1 MCGLTGIV
9 SATADEGFRLALDR
23 MMRIQRHRGPD
34 GEGSWSGRV
43 AGFQVGLTH
52 NRLAILDLSD
62 AGHQPMFLPDGSQAL
77 IYNGEIYNYK
87 ELRSELEVAGVR
99 FRSQCDTEVVLWAL
113 ATWGESAVA
122 KFNGMWAFA
131 WLDLRAGRLMLS
143 RDRFGVKPL
152 YIYRDKN
159 SLFFSSEIKGIL
171 AGSAERFAINPVVAG
186 RFIEQNLLDAQPE
199 TFFSGIE
206 ALPVGHNFVYDL
218 NGAASL
224 AARRYAYW
232 SPASEAMVSG
242 SLARHIDEIRETFVD
257 AVRIRLRSDV
267 PVGMLLSGGL
277 DSSSIAAVMRRL
289 LGHDADL
296 HVMAAT
302 SSDPRFDEKPFIEQ
316 MARHIGAPV
325 HWVKLGS
332 DFTLSFQLLSDVIY
346 ANDEPIGNFATV
358 AHYLLME
365 EAKRLGITVILSGQ
379 GADELLCGYLKFTGF
394 YLEQLVRQGRLFA
407 AGRLLAG
414 FARRGTVLR
423 QLEFSEARHL
433 YVSLSR
439 NLGIDIRGPRLR
451 ETASPMRTGL
461 GKGGLVDRQ
470 RADLYQFSLP
480 WLTHLEDR
488 SSMASSREIRLPFLD
503 YRLVNLLL
511 PLDPRWKL
519 RDGWTKWIFRQAMQD
534 WLPPSIVWRKDKQGF
549 ITPQGEWLKHEL
561 RPAVERFLREDLLI
575 VQSGLIDRDA
585 LARRYQAYCAQPP
598 LRGTYSRKDV
608 FNPISLELWAR
619 RFEAQLS
626 L

>member
-1 MCGLTGIV
+1 MCGIAGIV
-9 SATADEGFRLALDR
+9 SATADEGLRLALGR

-52 NRLAILDLSD
+52 NRLAILDLSE

-87 ELRSELEVAGVR
+87 ELRSDLEVEGVR
-99 FRSQCDTEVVLWAL
+99 FRSQCDTEVMLWAL

-131 WLDLRAGRLMLS
+131 WLDLRAGRLLLS

-152 YIYRDKN
+152 YIYRGKN
-159 SLFFSSEIKGIL
+159 SLFFASEIKAIL

-199 TFFSGIE
+199 TFFSAIE
-206 ALPVGHNFVYDL
+206 ALPAGHNFVYDL
-218 NGAASL
+218 NGSASL
-224 AARRYAYW
+224 TPRRYSYW
-232 SPASEAMVSG
+232 SPASEAIVSG
-242 SLARHIDEIRETFVD
+242 NLASHIDEIRETFVD

-289 LGHDADL
+289 LGRDADL

-302 SSDPRFDEKPFIEQ
+302 SSDPRFDEKPFIDQ
-316 MARHIGAPV
+316 MARHLGCPV
-325 HWVKLGS
+325 HWVKLGN
-332 DFTLSFQLLSDVIY
+332 DRTQSFQLLSDVIY
-346 ANDEPIGNFATV
+346 SNDEPICNFATV

-394 YLEQLVRQGRLFA
+394 YLEQLVRRGRLIA

-439 NLGIDIRGPRLR
+439 SLGIDIRGPRLR
-451 ETASPMRTGL
+451 ETACPLRTGL

-480 WLTHLEDR
+480 WLTHHEDR

-534 WLPPSIVWRKDKQGF
+534 SLPPPIVWRKDKQGF

-575 VQSGLIDRDA
+575 VQSGLVDRDA
-585 LARRYQAYCAQPP
+585 LVRRYQAYCAQPP

>member
-1 MCGLTGIV
+1 MCGIAGIV
-9 SATADEGFRLALDR
+9 SATGDEGFRLALGR
-23 MMRIQRHRGPD
+23 MMRIQQHRGPD
-34 GEGSWSGRV
+34 GEGSWSGSV
-43 AGFQVGLTH
+43 GGFQVGLAH
-52 NRLAILDLSD
+52 NRLAILDLSE

-87 ELRSELEVAGVR
+87 ELRSELEAEGVR

-113 ATWGESAVA
+113 ATWGESAIA

-131 WLDLRAGRLMLS
+131 WLDLRTGRLLLS
-143 RDRFGVKPL
+143 RDRFGIKPL
-152 YIYRDKN
+152 YTYRAKN
-159 SLFFSSEIKGIL
+159 ALFFASEIKAIL

-186 RFIEQNLLDAQPE
+186 RFIEQNILDAQTE

-206 ALPVGHNFVYDL
+206 ALPVGQNFVYDL
-218 NGAASL
+218 NGGASL
-224 AARRYAYW
+224 AARRYSYW
-232 SPASEAMVSG
+232 SPASEVIG
-242 SLARHIDEIRETFVD
+242 NGNLARHIDEIRETFVD

-267 PVGMLLSGGL
+267 PVGVLLSGGL

-289 LGHDADL
+289 LGRDADL

-302 SSDPRFDEKPFIEQ
+302 SSDPRFDEKPFIDQ
-316 MARHIGAPV
+316 MARHIECPV

-332 DFTLSFQLLSDVIY
+332 DLTQSFQLLSDVIY
-346 ANDEPIGNFATV
+346 SNDEPIGSFATV

-394 YLEQLVRQGRLFA
+394 YLQQLVRQGRLAA
-407 AGRLLAG
+407 AGRLLAS
-414 FARRGTVLR
+414 FARRGTMLR
-423 QLEFSEARHL
+423 QFEFSEARLL

-439 NLGIDIRGPRLR
+439 SVGIDIRGPRLR
-451 ETASPMRTGL
+451 ETASPLRTGL
-461 GKGGLVDRQ
+461 GKGGLLERQ

-480 WLTHLEDR
+480 WLTHYEDR

-503 YRLVNLLL
+503 HRLVNLLL
-511 PLDPRWKL
+511 PLDPQWKL
-519 RDGWTKWIFRQAMQD
+519 RDGWTKWIFRQAMKD
-534 WLPPSIVWRKDKQGF
+534 WLPPPIVWRRDKQGF
-549 ITPQGEWLKHEL
+549 ITPLGEWLKHEL
-561 RPAVERFLREDLLI
+561 RPAVERLLREDLLI
-575 VQSGLIDRDA
+575 AQSGLVDRDA
-585 LARRYQAYCAQPP
+585 LAKRYQAYCAQPP